1 MRREP
6 PRGLTSPQICDNR
19 PVPDPQAVTRLLP
32 RARAGDPEAVD
43 RLLSLV
49 YDDLKAVAGR
59 AMRRERPGHTLQ
71 TTGLVHEAYLR
82 LFQGS
87 LPAIED
93 RAHLLGIAARAMR
106 QILVEH
112 ARAHHAL
119 KRGEGRDAV
128 PLDEARVGFE
138 PPSADVLALDE
149 ALERLARLDH
159 RQARIVELRHF
170 GGLGVEEVAEAL
182 GISPAT
188 VKREW
193 AVARAWLYRELTG
206 VKEQS

>member
-1 MRREP
+1 
-6 PRGLTSPQICDNR
+6 
-19 PVPDPQAVTRLLP
+19 VADPQAVSLLLP
-32 RARAGDPEAVD
+32 RARAGDAEAAD

-71 TTGLVHEAYLR
+71 TTALVHEAYLR
-82 LFQGS
+82 LFRGS
-87 LPAIED
+87 MPAIHD

-112 ARAHHAL
+112 ARGRLAA
-119 KRGEGRDAV
+119 KRGDGRVAV
-128 PLDEARVGFE
+128 PLDEARVGVE
-138 PPSADVLALDE
+138 APSADVLALDE
-149 ALERLARLDH
+149 ALDRLAGLDA
-159 RQARIVELRHF
+159 RQARVVELRHF
-170 GGLGVEEVAEAL
+170 GGLGVEEVGEAL

-193 AVARAWLYRELTG
+193 AVARAWLYRELSRPG
-206 VKEQS
+206 VEGAR